1 MKDIAKP
8 VKHWCQTESFDIW
21 DYDILAK
28 SSSFL
33 HILHSQSI
41 LQIYKWLAQPNEDH
55 RTRSPIVT
63 PPSLPSF
70 PASSPT
76 GLLMG
81 IKQKK
86 AEFSLNKSCNLQQ
99 NTKNPSQ
106 IMTFYRLTTLKIKQ
120 KLVLVL
126 EILTLSAAPI
136 MLWSFQRV
144 HRNSWSFARERKTF
158 CNFEVHAHHKNQ
170 LISRPVFFPE
180 TLRASL
186 QNLYWSNNVYVLL
199 RVHSGRQDW
208 NRSPKWFAL
217 WRPGPQGPLLRVR
230 GCLGWTSS
238 RCLPCIAG

>member
-1 MKDIAKP
+1 MSNWI
-8 VKHWCQTESFDIW
+8 VWHLGLL
-21 DYDILAK
+21 YDILVK

-41 LQIYKWLAQPNEDH
+41 LQIYKWGAQPNEDH

-81 IKQKK
+81 IKRKKQNSVWTNHATCNKTQKIQGK
-86 AEFSLNKSCNLQQ
+86 LWPFTIWQRWTSNRKSFWL
-99 NTKNPSQ
+99 
-106 IMTFYRLTTLKIKQ
+106 
-120 KLVLVL
+120 L

-144 HRNSWSFARERKTF
+144 HRNSWSFATERKTF

-180 TLRASL
+180 
-186 QNLYWSNNVYVLL
+186 NLAGLFAKLVL
-199 RVHSGRQDW
+199 
-208 NRSPKWFAL
+208 
-217 WRPGPQGPLLRVR
+217 
-230 GCLGWTSS
+230 
-238 RCLPCIAG
+238 I